1 MLQLIHFL
9 KHFYRIYFI
18 FSKQIPVSPTFNQH
32 QDNEKLYL
40 SNMKFINTR
49 NFTKEVPSN
58 VNYMK
63 STKCGGDQSL
73 QCYVNKKRRDY
84 NRQIGVI
91 ERKKYQKSLNQ
102 RRHVYNILFQIVNP
116 NIYICECGRECNKI
130 YPYCFYCFTPNQYF
144 NKNPPTEKQTVSSVQ
159 TNLITENNTHS
170 KTESLKTSSLQSQTS
185 LPYITTKE
193 SIDTVNREA
202 IQSLLPP
209 VPPSIQTNL
218 TPITPATPIQ
228 YIDNNQLSSKSTT
241 PYTTPSIKNYSPR
254 TNYSNNKTL
263 EYPNRFTNTF
273 NGRGIGYNPISVTLP
288 PEFTNEDRLK
298 IEYSN
303 NFREGSEPVSIKYY
317 KNNNIDEI
325 KPILNDVR
333 IGKIKTFF

>member
-73 QCYVNKKRRDY
+73 QCYVNRKRRDY

-102 RRHVYNILFQIVNP
+102 RRHVYNILF
-116 NIYICECGRECNKI
+116 
-130 YPYCFYCFTPNQYF
+130 
-144 NKNPPTEKQTVSSVQ
+144 
-159 TNLITENNTHS
+159 
-170 KTESLKTSSLQSQTS
+170 
-185 LPYITTKE
+185 
-193 SIDTVNREA
+193 
-202 IQSLLPP
+202 
-209 VPPSIQTNL
+209 
-218 TPITPATPIQ
+218 
-228 YIDNNQLSSKSTT
+228 
-241 PYTTPSIKNYSPR
+241 
-254 TNYSNNKTL
+254 
-263 EYPNRFTNTF
+263 
-273 NGRGIGYNPISVTLP
+273 
-288 PEFTNEDRLK
+288 
-298 IEYSN
+298 
-303 NFREGSEPVSIKYY
+303 
-317 KNNNIDEI
+317 
-325 KPILNDVR
+325 
-333 IGKIKTFF
+333 